1 MSEAEAPL
9 VFSTPGGLCVRHR
22 GRLLYSERD
31 PSRLPKRTAAA
42 CDRGPRRLH
51 LVFSPL
57 LWYGIAQLVE
67 NMGPG
72 SAVLCVEADPALAR
86 LSREAMPPALSAS
99 ERVSFLESDSPE
111 EVLLHAQELGR
122 FRAASVLALSGGEA
136 LNSALYDRMGAL
148 VSSEI
153 ASAWRNRAS
162 LMVMGRLW
170 ARNVFANL
178 AELPFMRLEP
188 PPRFPGAVVVCGAG
202 PSLEEALPF
211 ISARRKSVSVVA
223 CDTALG
229 SLLAAGIEPDLLV
242 CLEAQAHNLA
252 DFTPLG
258 ASAQRTIADLSSHP
272 ATFRAV
278 RGPKHL
284 SFVSFTDSPFL
295 RRLAGVL
302 DSLGIPYLA
311 MPPLG
316 SVGVHA
322 AQLALRLARGPVL
335 ATGLD
340 FSFELG
346 KTHARGTPGILSEE
360 RRLTRTGRWNAQY
373 EISFRP
379 RNLEAPCP
387 PLPDGRRLLSDPV
400 LLSYAEL
407 LAGSLAAGSLAAGRE
422 SEERKTEAA
431 ALYDIRGRGPSIGAV
446 SLTLEKAAALL
457 DSPPLGATSL
467 AAANGDAEG
476 TGQAGA
482 AAPCAPETGLGP
494 NGGALSAALDGFLA
508 AERGRLEELR
518 EAMKGRARMSP
529 ERFSARLGEADY
541 LYWSFP
547 DADRVKELPQDVLN
561 RLLPEIEFWI
571 WRIDSASGTLRE
583 ELI

>member
-1 MSEAEAPL
+1 VSEAEAPL
-9 VFSTPGGLCVRHR
+9 VFATPGGLCVRHR

-31 PSRLPKRTAAA
+31 PSRLPKRSAAA

-57 LWYGIAQLVE
+57 LWYGIAELVE
-67 NMGPG
+67 TMGPG
-72 SAVLCVEADPALAR
+72 SAVLCIEADPALAR
-86 LSREAMPPALSAS
+86 LSRESMPPAISAS

-111 EVLLHAQELGR
+111 EVLRRVRKLGQ
-122 FRAASVLALSGGEA
+122 FRAASSLALSGGEA
-136 LNSALYDRMGAL
+136 LYSGLYGRMAALI
-148 VSSEI
+148 SSEI
-153 ASAWRNRAS
+153 ASGWRNRAS

-178 AELPFMRLEP
+178 AELPSLALEA
-188 PPRFPGAVVVCGAG
+188 PPRFPGAAVVCGAG
-202 PSLEEALPF
+202 PSLEDALPF
-211 ISARRKSVSVVA
+211 ISARRADLSVVA

-258 ASAQRTIADLSSHP
+258 AKAQRTIADLSSHP
-272 ATFRAV
+272 ATFRAL

-284 SFVSFTDSPFL
+284 SFVSFTESPFL
-295 RRLAGVL
+295 RRLAAEL
-302 DSLGIPYLA
+302 DSSGIPYLA

-322 AQLALRLARGPVL
+322 VQLARKLARGPVL

-340 FSFELG
+340 FSFEPG
-346 KTHARGTPGILSEE
+346 KTHARGTPALLAEE
-360 RRLTRTGRWNAQY
+360 RHLARTRRWNGQY
-373 EISFRP
+373 EVSFRP

-407 LAGSLAAGSLAAGRE
+407 LSGALGA
-422 SEERKTEAA
+422 EARSPGEA
-431 ALYDIRGRGPSIGAV
+431 ALYDIRGRGPSIGAAP
-446 SLTLEKAAALL
+446 LGLQEAAALL
-457 DSPPLGATSL
+457 DSARLAAGGRAADDTSSGDTTADGSAAYGAKPGEGQRTEPGPEPEGGGL
-467 AAANGDAEG
+467 AAALAE
-476 TGQAGA
+476 
-482 AAPCAPETGLGP
+482 
-494 NGGALSAALDGFLA
+494 FLA

-518 EAMKGRARMSP
+518 EAMKGREKMSP
-529 ERFSARLGEADY
+529 ERFAARLGEVDY

-547 DADRVKELPQDVLN
+547 DADRVMELPQDVLN

-571 WRIDSASGTLRE
+571 WRMDTASARLRE
-583 ELI
+583 GGS